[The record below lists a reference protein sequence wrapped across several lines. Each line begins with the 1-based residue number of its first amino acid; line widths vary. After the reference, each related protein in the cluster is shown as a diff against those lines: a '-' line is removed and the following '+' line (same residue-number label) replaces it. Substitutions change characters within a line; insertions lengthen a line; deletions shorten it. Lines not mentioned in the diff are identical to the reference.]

1 MKALKF
7 FILVSIGLVLSSCSM
22 EDEINVQEITS
33 KNVIAEIKATG
44 AKGIPFPEGSKATT
58 LGSKDFVKITLPEDV
73 YYVIK
78 DEEGNVSRVSTLGIR
93 CKCLK
98 GAGCSPGTYDGRYFC
113 TAELGACSLCEVHA
127 GLIESL
133 SAKGEQKEVQIV
145 GVMDEREDKFGAYAK
160 RGGFGQIEREKE
172 PTIQYGI
179 TEDFFKC
186 KEVHEALME
195 LYSAVYRT
203 HYDEEIPDFIKS
215 NSDTIPSDHVY
226 IRASLFGNTV
236 FLPTPKEL
244 AIEAGL
250 EMVDDISK
258 IHCTCSQGTGC
269 TKDRVYVVVFCN
281 AGNCSDCTMSK

>member
-44 AKGIPFPEGSKATT
+44 AKEIPFPEGSKATT

-73 YYVIK
+73 YYVVK

-172 PTIQYGI
+172 PTI
-179 TEDFFKC
+179 
-186 KEVHEALME
+186 
-195 LYSAVYRT
+195 
-203 HYDEEIPDFIKS
+203 
-215 NSDTIPSDHVY
+215 
-226 IRASLFGNTV
+226 
-236 FLPTPKEL
+236 
-244 AIEAGL
+244 
-250 EMVDDISK
+250 
-258 IHCTCSQGTGC
+258 
-269 TKDRVYVVVFCN
+269 
-281 AGNCSDCTMSK
+281 